1 MADAFSSL
9 DLTNHPEGLVNKA
22 EALISFNSS
31 ARTNPPMSPQE
42 VDESLP
48 ARWKALSTALDC
60 LTAASKLPT
69 ASNLAKIHIL
79 RGDAELL
86 RYQLGQEQPAYD
98 VATKNSQ
105 VLCKN
110 AEKFYR
116 GASALC
122 EDKEE
127 RLEASVKEALAK
139 AFGGD
144 VGRIGEFAQ
153 QQASRS
159 VLEAS
164 IDEGLVRVE
173 QFSNMGIQ

>member
-1 MADAFSSL
+1 MADAFSSV
-9 DLTNHPEGLVNKA
+9 DLANNPEGLVSKA
-22 EALISFNSS
+22 EALIAFNSS
-31 ARTNPPMSPQE
+31 VRASPPTTAHE
-42 VDESLP
+42 LNESLS
-48 ARWKALSTALDC
+48 ARWKALTTSLEC
-60 LTAASKLPT
+60 LTAASKLPN

-79 RGDAELL
+79 RGDVELL

-98 VATKNSQ
+98 VAAKNGQ

-127 RLEASVKEALAK
+127 KIEADVKEALAK
-139 AFGGD
+139 AFLGD
-144 VGRIGEFAQ
+144 VGRIGQFAQ
-153 QQASRS
+153 QQDSRT

-173 QFSNMGIQ
+173 QFANMGIQ

>member
-1 MADAFSSL
+1 M
-9 DLTNHPEGLVNKA
+9 NKA

-31 ARTNPPMSPQE
+31 VRANPPTSAHE
-42 VDESLP
+42 VNESLP
-48 ARWKALSTALDC
+48 ARWKALTTALDC

-79 RGDAELL
+79 RGDVELL
-86 RYQLGQEQPAYD
+86 RYQLGQEEPPYD
-98 VATKNSQ
+98 IATKNSQ

-116 GASALC
+116 GASVLC

-127 RLEASVKEALAK
+127 KVEASVKEALAK

-144 VGRIGEFAQ
+144 ASRMGEFAQ

-173 QFSNMGIQ
+173 QFANMGIQ

>member
-1 MADAFSSL
+1 M
-9 DLTNHPEGLVNKA
+9 NKA
-22 EALISFNSS
+22 EALISFNTSV
-31 ARTNPPMSPQE
+31 RTTPPAST
-42 VDESLP
+42 DELNEALA

-79 RGDAELL
+79 RGDGELL

-98 VATKNSQ
+98 VAAKNGP

-116 GASALC
+116 GAAALC

-127 RLEASVKEALAK
+127 RAEASVKEALAK

-144 VGRIGEFAQ
+144 AGRIGEFAQ
-153 QQASRS
+153 QQALRGL
-159 VLEAS
+159 LEEA

-173 QFSNMGIQ
+173 QFADMGIQ